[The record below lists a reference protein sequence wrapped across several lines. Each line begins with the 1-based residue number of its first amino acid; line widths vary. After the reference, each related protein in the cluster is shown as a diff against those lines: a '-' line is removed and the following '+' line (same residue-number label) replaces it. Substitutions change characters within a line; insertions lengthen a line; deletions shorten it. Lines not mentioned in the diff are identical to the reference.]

1 MIPRPPWH
9 AIKIPLLLL
18 LAVLLLA
25 GAGARWSSG
34 LLLDAR
40 NQMQQQALA
49 SQSARQK
56 LQRSNLEKGLIQQ
69 HLGGYQALAARGF
82 IGEEKRLAWI
92 EAVQQAN
99 RDAHL
104 YGLDY
109 SLEPR
114 TASPAPLASG
124 LPLGQTAMKLRMPML
139 VEDDLPRFLAALRQ
153 RTTGVFRVSSCEM
166 SRSTDI
172 APEASSRPGLQVECE
187 LLWFTVAGKGAST
200 P

>member
-1 MIPRPPWH
+1 MMLRPPWQ

-18 LAVLLLA
+18 LAALSLA
-25 GAGARWSSG
+25 GAGAWWSSG

-40 NQMQQQALA
+40 KHMQQQALA
-49 SQSARQK
+49 TQTARQK
-56 LQRSNLEKGLIQQ
+56 LQRSNIEKSLIQQ

-82 IGEEKRLAWI
+82 IGEENRLAWL

-114 TASPAPLASG
+114 AASPAPLAGG
-124 LPLGQTAMKLRMPML
+124 LPLGQSAMKLRMPML
-139 VEDDLPRFLAALRQ
+139 LEDDLPRFLDALRQ
-153 RTTGVFRVSSCEM
+153 RASGVFRVRSCEM
-166 SRSTDI
+166 SRGTDV

-187 LLWFTVAGKGAST
+187 LLWFTVAEMTKDVR
-200 P
+200 